1 MRNRQAVI
9 RLISEENK
17 WLVVNLLVGMCI
29 LIELKILPIY
39 HLFSLPEDTLA
50 CYSIIGCVFLVV
62 CGISALYHIII
73 MCRSFLFLKLG
84 DQVGK
89 KKTPSIPSPCAIY
102 GPTMFQSSLLREL
115 PGFPRQGTNAVSIS
129 LEQPGLNSSA
139 SGDMLRSMLSTSPSK
154 SSSSPYTRPDGFSAA
169 FASMA
174 DKSASFSSRS
184 AHALCSASLLDI
196 ALSPIAGP
204 PVLMSDTTELGYR
217 LSNSTNMFQ
226 STTWSSPRWSSVP
239 HQPLQY
245 QLSCSTSACSGRS
258 WLDDPKQKSASSLKT
273 SLSDLGFLDTR
284 YSRQN
289 AREQP
294 MERDSDEY
302 WNENKITA
310 SCLAQ
315 WTMDL
320 RKWLHGTIVRRL
332 VDEIT
337 AVNRH
342 FNETSGEEVAIGSTT
357 LETLQQL
364 CSTKY
369 QYLPT
374 LPVLLSF
381 LEFSK
386 DHGYL
391 VNRLK
396 ELARGSCL
404 EDFRWDSGSRSSYW
418 PWKEHLPNDSLILL
432 HLFATYMDTR
442 MPAHPKCLTGRVFS
456 QLCIVRHPDKPDL
469 KSKFS
474 SQLYQV
480 TVQPPHFKLVL
491 DGKIYTFQQGPDNLF
506 HVILMCF
513 HHALKLDGKFRSIN
527 LGPSGL
533 NMAWIFTPK

>member
-1 MRNRQAVI
+1 MIGCFGWNFVI
-9 RLISEENK
+9 I
-17 WLVVNLLVGMCI
+17 I
-29 LIELKILPIY
+29 LE
-39 HLFSLPEDTLA
+39 
-50 CYSIIGCVFLVV
+50 GCVFLVV

-84 DQVGK
+84 DQVGSEYIDLNDK
-89 KKTPSIPSPCAIY
+89 IEIVEKKTPSNSPPCAIY

-115 PGFPRQGTNAVSIS
+115 PGFSRQGASAVSMS

-154 SSSSPYTRPDGFSAA
+154 FSSSPYTRPDGFSAA
-169 FASMA
+169 FAPVA

-184 AHALCSASLLDI
+184 AHAVCSASLLDI
-196 ALSPIAGP
+196 ALSPITGP

-226 STTWSSPRWSSVP
+226 STAWSSPRWSSVP

-258 WLDDPKQKSASSLKT
+258 WLEDPKQKSTSSLKT

-289 AREQP
+289 PREQP
-294 MERDSDEY
+294 MERSSDEY

-332 VDEIT
+332 VDEIA

-404 EDFRWDSGSRSSYW
+404 EDFRWDSGSRSSSW

-469 KSKFS
+469 KSKFN

-491 DGKIYTFQQGPDNLF
+491 DGKLYSFQPVRSNPTVIRLF
-506 HVILMCF
+506 
-513 HHALKLDGKFRSIN
+513 
-527 LGPSGL
+527 SGSR
-533 NMAWIFTPK
+533 